1 MWCDQ
6 VLDKLFPKFSGL
18 VIEDVIDIGGEVVVA
33 ARVRSGSAAACTAC
47 GATSDRV
54 HDRYERRIKD
64 ARPLPLCLERQRGAG
79 PESRDARCASGR
91 RRRDGPGQGPAAVC
105 SSCSPRI
112 WCPEEFQ
119 GASRYGADHSRDQVG
134 RQGSGVR
141 PTLDRASPEGAE
153 DLAQGHGGDRDRS
166 RRSGPGMADTHH
178 WLAAATSAHL
188 QTMRVICFGR
198 GRECA
203 PWPSWPSRL
212 QGALHALQQ
221 VGAPGRVRFWQVAKP
236 RQTCRSDGVADEWK
250 VARIGKFAGT
260 PLVTEEPDRHA
271 LLGKDR
277 LGPADTQAVFQRI
290 ETSNKARGMVDASG
304 LEESAEALF
313 VPVCW

>member
-47 GATSDRV
+47 G
-54 HDRYERRIKD
+54 
-64 ARPLPLCLERQRGAG
+64 
-79 PESRDARCASGR
+79 
-91 RRRDGPGQGPAAVC
+91 
-105 SSCSPRI
+105 
-112 WCPEEFQ
+112 
-119 GASRYGADHSRDQVG
+119 
-134 RQGSGVR
+134 
-141 PTLDRASPEGAE
+141 
-153 DLAQGHGGDRDRS
+153 
-166 RRSGPGMADTHH
+166 ADTHH